1 MTYPPQQPYGGQP
14 DPYGQQP
21 ASGAPY
27 GQPQQP
33 GYPQQPASGAPYG
46 QPASG
51 APYGQP
57 DPYAQSSGA
66 PYGQPAYGQPQQ
78 QPAYD
83 PNAAYG
89 QQPAYGQ
96 PAYGQPA
103 YGQPGFGMVQPPGE
117 RPQVVTTSAMMIMG
131 TIGLALVSGIIS
143 FIAMSDMSSSMS
155 DQYGVDTSGTTS
167 AVAVITAIFY
177 LIFAGGFTALA
188 LGILRGRNGARITAF
203 VLYGLAMACWGFGL
217 IGQLGASAS
226 SYYPDWYSP
235 VSIIIS
241 LIMLGLSI
249 GVVVTLA
256 MGASKDWFNAHKA
269 ARMAGIA

>member
-89 QQPAYGQ
+89 QQPGYGQ

-103 YGQPGFGMVQPPGE
+103 YGQPGGYGVVQPPGE
-117 RPQVVTTSAMMIMG
+117 RPQVVTVAAMLIMA
-131 TIGLALVSGIIS
+131 TIGLSFINGVLL
-143 FIAMSDMSSSMS
+143 FIAMSSGPAGTSSGMS
-155 DQYGVDTSGTTS
+155 
-167 AVAVITAIFY
+167 IFTAIIY
-177 LIFAGGFTALA
+177 IAVAGGFTALA
-188 LGILRGRNGARITAF
+188 LGVLRGRNGARITAF
-203 VLYGLAMACWGFGL
+203 VLYGIFLACWGLGL
-217 IGQLGASAS
+217 IANGALAGSAS
-226 SYYPDWYSP
+226 TAGIYPDWYMTLNIIM
-235 VSIIIS
+235 SILLIGCGIGII
-241 LIMLGLSI
+241 
-249 GVVVTLA
+249 VTLA
-256 MGASKDWFNAHKA
+256 MGPSKDWFNAHKA
-269 ARMAGIA
+269 ARMQGIA